1 MKNEWQNLT
10 NASIVTFSP
19 FVSMYIL
26 LCIWIITAITGDARE
41 DVGYRDTLH
50 LKACLWEWWVI
61 QNLPQSH
68 RSVSAVFIVS
78 HTCTV
83 GESLLKSAW
92 TPCVGSLELLN
103 QLVRF
108 RDCKNKYLHIMDY
121 ISNKQLHGF
130 PTDPTPTFSLSIPL
144 IPLPSPTPCQHP
156 IGHLPPHKRLLRH
169 ALSAFV

>member
-1 MKNEWQNLT
+1 MQALLHFLLLINVYFTLYMNYYGKNVLK
-10 NASIVTFSP
+10 
-19 FVSMYIL
+19 
-26 LCIWIITAITGDARE
+26 GDARE

-50 LKACLWEWWVI
+50 LKTCWWEWWVI

-68 RSVSAVFIVS
+68 RSVSAVFILS

-108 RDCKNKYLHIMDY
+108 RDWKNKNLHIMDY

-156 IGHLPPHKRLLRH
+156 IGHTYPAIPLHP
-169 ALSAFV
+169 